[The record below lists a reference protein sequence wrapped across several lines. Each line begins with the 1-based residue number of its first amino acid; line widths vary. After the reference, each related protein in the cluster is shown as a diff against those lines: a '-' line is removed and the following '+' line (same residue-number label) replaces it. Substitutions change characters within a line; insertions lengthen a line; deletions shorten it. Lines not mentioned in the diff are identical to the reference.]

1 MDSRAREEKQKKAKE
16 KKKQKK
22 KQTKIR
28 KWGKA
33 RQSWL
38 SAGYFISEVKN
49 MESSTEQRQGDE
61 ITGDLSRHAPS
72 VVMLLGSFHSQSA
85 KCEL

>member
-1 MDSRAREEKQKKAKE
+1 
-16 KKKQKK
+16 
-22 KQTKIR
+22 
-28 KWGKA
+28 
-33 RQSWL
+33 
-38 SAGYFISEVKN
+38 

>member
-1 MDSRAREEKQKKAKE
+1 MIVDSEARKEKQKKAKE
-16 KKKQKK
+16 KKKKKK
-22 KQTKIR
+22 KQKKIR
-28 KWGKA
+28 KRGKA
-33 RQSWL
+33 RLVICWLLYQS
-38 SAGYFISEVKN
+38 SQK

-72 VVMLLGSFHSQSA
+72 VVMLLGSFRSQSA

>member
-1 MDSRAREEKQKKAKE
+1 MDSGAREEKQKKAKE

-28 KWGKA
+28 KRGKA

-38 SAGYFISEVKN
+38 SAGYFISQVKKW
-49 MESSTEQRQGDE
+49 
-61 ITGDLSRHAPS
+61 
-72 VVMLLGSFHSQSA
+72 SQARSKGRA
-85 KCEL
+85 MK